1 MQAKTKQWGNSL
13 ALIIPKEKV
22 KEMKLKP
29 GEEIDIRM
37 EKKSNVLK
45 ELFGAIH
52 FDKPTEQ
59 LLKEERK
66 SVSKWE

>member
-1 MQAKTKQWGNSL
+1 MLARTKQWGNSV
-13 ALIIPKEKV
+13 ALIIPSDKV

-29 GEEIDIRM
+29 GEEVTITI
-37 EKKSNVLK
+37 EKRSNVLK

-52 FDKPTEQ
+52 FDKSTEQ

-66 SVSKWE
+66 LVSKWE